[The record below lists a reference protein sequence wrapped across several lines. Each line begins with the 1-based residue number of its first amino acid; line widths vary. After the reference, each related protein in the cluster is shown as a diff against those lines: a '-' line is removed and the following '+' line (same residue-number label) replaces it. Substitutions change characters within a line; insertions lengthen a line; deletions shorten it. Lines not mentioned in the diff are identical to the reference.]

1 MNNTNEDVQIYG
13 KLVNVSTE
21 GIVTDATSVWSD
33 KYKKTVEDVIKD
45 VNDKVDDFR
54 ANPEFDKATFHGD
67 VLFEGNTTVEGN
79 TTTKGDSTVNG
90 NQVINGMLDVY
101 NKITA
106 HGNPVGLEVDH
117 RIICNDLDVNGV
129 FKALQ
134 LDCNTL
140 TVHNLIKNEGEL
152 RVDGDTILNN
162 VTVNGTLDAQH
173 ASTQKFGMVRLAED
187 MQDADGTDVATIGIL
202 QDLSR
207 SFLPNGEEGQVLVF
221 KNGKWVADDA
231 LQQINNEVNQTISNL
246 KTEVNNL
253 KADLTEQFNTLKTDL
268 TNQFNTLKQE
278 LLGSQYWEVNSSD
291 EVVPKNDRSV
301 RARHFYKNA

>member
-21 GIVTDATSVWSD
+21 GIVTDATSVWSE

-45 VNDKVDDFR
+45 INNKVDDFR

-79 TTTKGDSTVNG
+79 TTTNGDSTVNG
-90 NQVINGMLDVY
+90 NQDINGILNVY
-101 NKITA
+101 NNIKA
-106 HGNPVGLEVDH
+106 HGNPIGLEVDH
-117 RIICNDLDVNGV
+117 RIVCNDLTVNGV
-129 FKALQ
+129 FRALQ

-140 TVHNLIKNEGEL
+140 TAHNLIKNEGDL

-162 VTVNGTLDAQH
+162 VTINGTLDAQH

-187 MQDADGTDVATIGIL
+187 LQDPDGTDVATIGII

-207 SFLPNGEEGQVLVF
+207 NLLPNGEEGQVLVF

-231 LQQINNEVNQTISNL
+231 LQQINNNVNQTISNL
-246 KTEVNNL
+246 KTEVNTI
-253 KADLTEQFNTLKTDL
+253 KANLTEQFNTLKTDL
-268 TNQFNTLKQE
+268 TNQFNTFKQE

>member
-21 GIVTDATSVWSD
+21 GIVTDATSVWSE

-79 TTTKGDSTVNG
+79 TTTKGDSTVDG

-140 TVHNLIKNEGEL
+140 TVHNLIKNEGDL

>member
-21 GIVTDATSVWSD
+21 GIVTDATSVWSE

-152 RVDGDTILNN
+152 RVDGGTILNN

-187 MQDADGTDVATIGIL
+187 MQDADVTDVATIGIL

-253 KADLTEQFNTLKTDL
+253 KTDLTEQFNTLKTDL

>member
-21 GIVTDATSVWSD
+21 GIVTDATSVWSE

-67 VLFEGNTTVEGN
+67 VLFEGNTTAEGN

-129 FKALQ
+129 FRALQ

-140 TVHNLIKNEGEL
+140 TVHNLIKNEGDL

-253 KADLTEQFNTLKTDL
+253 KTDLTEQFNTLKTDL

-291 EVVPKNDRSV
+291 EVVPKNNRSV

>member
-21 GIVTDATSVWSD
+21 GIVTDATSVWSE

-140 TVHNLIKNEGEL
+140 TVHNLIKNEGDL

-253 KADLTEQFNTLKTDL
+253 KTDLTEQFNTLKTDL

>member
-21 GIVTDATSVWSD
+21 GIVTDATSVWSE

-253 KADLTEQFNTLKTDL
+253 KTDLTEQFNTLKTDL

>member
-21 GIVTDATSVWSD
+21 GIVTDATSVWSE

-45 VNDKVDDFR
+45 INNKVDDFR

-79 TTTKGDSTVNG
+79 TTTNGDSTVNG
-90 NQVINGMLDVY
+90 NQDINGILNVY
-101 NKITA
+101 NKIKA
-106 HGNPVGLEVDH
+106 HGNPIGLEVDH
-117 RIICNDLDVNGV
+117 RIVCNDLTVNGV
-129 FKALQ
+129 FRALQ

-140 TVHNLIKNEGEL
+140 TAHNLIKNEGDL

-162 VTVNGTLDAQH
+162 VTINGTLDAQH

-187 MQDADGTDVATIGIL
+187 LQDPDGTDVATIGII

-207 SFLPNGEEGQVLVF
+207 NFLPKGEEGQVLVF

-231 LQQINNEVNQTISNL
+231 LQQINNNVNQTISNL
-246 KTEVNNL
+246 KTEVNNI

-268 TNQFNTLKQE
+268 TNQFNTFKQE

>member
-21 GIVTDATSVWSD
+21 GIVTDATSVWSE

-45 VNDKVDDFR
+45 INNKVDDFR
-54 ANPEFDKATFHGD
+54 ANPEFDKATFHGN

-79 TTTKGDSTVNG
+79 TTTNGDNTVNG
-90 NQVINGMLDVY
+90 NQVVNGMLDVY
-101 NKITA
+101 DKITA

-129 FKALQ
+129 FRALQ

-140 TVHNLIKNEGEL
+140 TVHNLIKNEGDL

-162 VTVNGTLDAQH
+162 VTINGTLDAQH
-173 ASTQKFGMVRLAED
+173 ASTQKFGMVRLAEN

-246 KTEVNNL
+246 NTEVNNL

>member
-21 GIVTDATSVWSD
+21 GIVTDATSVWSE

-45 VNDKVDDFR
+45 LNDKVDDFR

-67 VLFEGNTTVEGN
+67 VLFEGNTTAEGN

-129 FKALQ
+129 FRALQ

-140 TVHNLIKNEGEL
+140 TVHNLIKNEGDL

-253 KADLTEQFNTLKTDL
+253 KTDLTEQFNTLKTDL

-291 EVVPKNDRSV
+291 EVVPKNNRSV

>member
-1 MNNTNEDVQIYG
+1 MNNTNEDVHIYG

-21 GIVTDATSVWSD
+21 GIVTDATSVWSE

-54 ANPEFDKATFHGD
+54 ANPEFDKATFHGN

-79 TTTKGDSTVNG
+79 TTTNGDNAVNG
-90 NQVINGMLDVY
+90 NNTINGMLDVY

-129 FKALQ
+129 FRALQ

-140 TVHNLIKNEGEL
+140 TVHNLIKNEGDL

-162 VTVNGTLDAQH
+162 VTVNGNLDAQH

-187 MQDADGTDVATIGIL
+187 LQDPDGTDVATIGII

-207 SFLPNGEEGQVLVF
+207 NFLPKGEEGQVLVF

-231 LQQINNEVNQTISNL
+231 LQQISNDVNQKISNL
-246 KTEVNNL
+246 KTEVNTI
-253 KADLTEQFNTLKTDL
+253 KANLTEQFNTFKTDL
-268 TNQFNTLKQE
+268 TNQFNTFKQE

>member
-21 GIVTDATSVWSD
+21 GIVTDATSVWSE

-67 VLFEGNTTVEGN
+67 VLFEGNTTAEGN

-129 FKALQ
+129 FRALQ

-140 TVHNLIKNEGEL
+140 TVHNLIKNEGDL

-253 KADLTEQFNTLKTDL
+253 KTDLTEQFNTLKTDL

-278 LLGSQYWEVNSSD
+278 LLGSQYQEVNSSD
-291 EVVPKNDRSV
+291 EVVPKNNRSV

>member
-21 GIVTDATSVWSD
+21 GIVTDATSVWSE

-79 TTTKGDSTVNG
+79 TTTKGDSTADG

-140 TVHNLIKNEGEL
+140 TVHNLIKNEGDL

>member
-21 GIVTDATSVWSD
+21 GIVTDATSVWSE

-54 ANPEFDKATFHGD
+54 ANPEFDKATFHGN

-140 TVHNLIKNEGEL
+140 TVHSLIKNEGDL

-162 VTVNGTLDAQH
+162 VTINGTLDAQH

-187 MQDADGTDVATIGIL
+187 LQDADGTDVATIGIL

>member
-21 GIVTDATSVWSD
+21 GIVTDATSVWSE

-54 ANPEFDKATFHGD
+54 ANPEFDKATFHGN
-67 VLFEGNTTVEGN
+67 VLFEGNATVEGN
-79 TTTKGDSTVNG
+79 TTTNGDNTVNG
-90 NQVINGMLDVY
+90 NQTINGMLDVY

-140 TVHNLIKNEGEL
+140 TVHNLIKNEGDL

-162 VTVNGTLDAQH
+162 VTVNGNLDAQH

-187 MQDADGTDVATIGIL
+187 LQDTDSTDVATIGII

-207 SFLPNGEEGQVLVF
+207 NFLPKGEEGQVLVF

-231 LQQINNEVNQTISNL
+231 LQQINNDVNQKISNL
-246 KTEVNNL
+246 KTEVNTI
-253 KADLTEQFNTLKTDL
+253 KANLTEQFNTFKTDL
-268 TNQFNTLKQE
+268 TNQFNTFKQE

>member
-1 MNNTNEDVQIYG
+1 MNYTNEDVQIYG

-21 GIVTDATSVWSD
+21 GIVTDATSVWSE

-45 VNDKVDDFR
+45 INNKVDDFR
-54 ANPEFDKATFHGD
+54 ANPEFDKATFHGN

-79 TTTKGDSTVNG
+79 TTTNGDNTVNG
-90 NQVINGMLDVY
+90 NQVVNGMLDVY
-101 NKITA
+101 DKITA

-117 RIICNDLDVNGV
+117 RIICNDLDVNGI
-129 FKALQ
+129 FRALQ

-140 TVHNLIKNEGEL
+140 TVHNLIKNEGDL

-246 KTEVNNL
+246 NTEVNNL
-253 KADLTEQFNTLKTDL
+253 KTDLTEQFNTLKTDL

>member
-21 GIVTDATSVWSD
+21 GIVTDATSVWSE

-140 TVHNLIKNEGEL
+140 TVHSLIKNEGDL

-187 MQDADGTDVATIGIL
+187 LQDADGTDVATIDIL

-207 SFLPNGEEGQVLVF
+207 SFLPKGEEGQVLVF

-231 LQQINNEVNQTISNL
+231 LQQINNNVNQTISNL

>member
-1 MNNTNEDVQIYG
+1 MNYTNEDVQIYG

-21 GIVTDATSVWSD
+21 GIVTDATSVWSE

-45 VNDKVDDFR
+45 INNKVDDFR
-54 ANPEFDKATFHGD
+54 ANPEFDKATFHGN

-79 TTTKGDSTVNG
+79 TTTNGDNTVNG
-90 NQVINGMLDVY
+90 NQVVNGMLDVY
-101 NKITA
+101 DKITA

-129 FKALQ
+129 FRALQ

-140 TVHNLIKNEGEL
+140 TVHNLIKNEGDL

-173 ASTQKFGMVRLAED
+173 ASTQKFGMVRLAEN

-246 KTEVNNL
+246 NTEVNNL

>member
-21 GIVTDATSVWSD
+21 GIVTDATSVWSE

-45 VNDKVDDFR
+45 INNKVDDFR
-54 ANPEFDKATFHGD
+54 ANPEFDKAIFHGD

-79 TTTKGDSTVNG
+79 TTTNGDSTVNG
-90 NQVINGMLDVY
+90 NQDINGILNVY
-101 NKITA
+101 NNIKA
-106 HGNPVGLEVDH
+106 HGNPIGLEVDH
-117 RIICNDLDVNGV
+117 RIVCNDLTVNGV
-129 FKALQ
+129 FRALQ

-140 TVHNLIKNEGEL
+140 TAHNLIKNEGDL

-162 VTVNGTLDAQH
+162 VTINGTLDAQH

-187 MQDADGTDVATIGIL
+187 LQDPDGTDVATIGII

-207 SFLPNGEEGQVLVF
+207 NFLPKGEEGQVLVF

-231 LQQINNEVNQTISNL
+231 LQQINNNVNQTISNL
-246 KTEVNNL
+246 KTEVNTI
-253 KADLTEQFNTLKTDL
+253 KANLTEQFNTLKTDL
-268 TNQFNTLKQE
+268 TNQFNTFKQE

>member
-1 MNNTNEDVQIYG
+1 MNYTNEDVQIYG

-21 GIVTDATSVWSD
+21 GIVTDATSVWSE

-45 VNDKVDDFR
+45 INNKVDDFR
-54 ANPEFDKATFHGD
+54 ANPEFDKATFHGN

-79 TTTKGDSTVNG
+79 TTTNGDNTVNG
-90 NQVINGMLDVY
+90 NQVVNGMLDVY
-101 NKITA
+101 DKITA

-129 FKALQ
+129 FRALQ

-140 TVHNLIKNEGEL
+140 TVHNLIKNEGDL

-162 VTVNGTLDAQH
+162 VTINGTLDAQH
-173 ASTQKFGMVRLAED
+173 ASTQKFGMVRLAEN

-246 KTEVNNL
+246 NTEVNNL

>member
-21 GIVTDATSVWSD
+21 GIVTDATSVWSE

-67 VLFEGNTTVEGN
+67 VLFEGNTTAEGN

-129 FKALQ
+129 FRALQ

-140 TVHNLIKNEGEL
+140 TVHNLIKNEGDL

-231 LQQINNEVNQTISNL
+231 LQQINNEVNQAISNL

-253 KADLTEQFNTLKTDL
+253 KTDLTEQFNTLKTDL

-291 EVVPKNDRSV
+291 EVVPKNNRSV

>member
-21 GIVTDATSVWSD
+21 GIVTDATSVWSE

-140 TVHNLIKNEGEL
+140 TVHSLIKNEGDL
-152 RVDGDTILNN
+152 RVDEDTILNN

-187 MQDADGTDVATIGIL
+187 LQDADGTDVATIGIL